1 MYNETLNLK
10 ILRNFFFLSIT
21 LLPLSGLAATQ
32 IITLENGDRYEGEIK
47 DSILNGQGL
56 YTWANGDRYE
66 GEFLNDLPHGRGIY
80 QWVDG
85 RAYNGEFLARQ
96 APWLLAP

>member
-1 MYNETLNLK
+1 MSLPEFAGVYNETLNQKLLKLLK
-10 ILRNFFFLSIT
+10 ILRNFFFLAIT

-56 YTWANGDRYE
+56 YIWANGDRYE
-66 GEFLNDLPHGRGIY
+66 GEFLND
-80 QWVDG
+80 
-85 RAYNGEFLARQ
+85 
-96 APWLLAP
+96 